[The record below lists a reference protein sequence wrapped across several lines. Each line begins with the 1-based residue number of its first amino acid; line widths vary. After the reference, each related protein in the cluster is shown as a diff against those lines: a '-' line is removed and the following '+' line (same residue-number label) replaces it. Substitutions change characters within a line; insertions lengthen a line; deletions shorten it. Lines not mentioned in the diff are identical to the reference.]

1 MQLFYYPEIGLNDI
15 VTLDK
20 EESQHI
26 CRVLRMQV
34 NEKVFLT
41 DGKGNFFT
49 SILLDTNPKG
59 CTVQIKDVEKE
70 YQKRPF
76 YIHLAIALT
85 KNINR
90 IEWLFEKATELGID
104 EITPIMTLHSE
115 RDKMNKERLD
125 KIIISAMKQ
134 SLKTYKPQL
143 NDITKFSYLIN
154 NIKQEKKYLA
164 YCQGEDRIMMKDD
177 YNKGDSV
184 LIIIGPE
191 GDFDNKEIL
200 MAQEKN
206 IKLISLGNQRLRT
219 ETAALYAISNIH
231 FLNQ

>member
-1 MQLFYYPEIGLNDI
+1 MQLFYNQEANTNDI
-15 VTLDK
+15 ITLDK

-26 CRVLRMQV
+26 CRVLRMKEG
-34 NEKVFLT
+34 EKVFLT
-41 DGKGNFFT
+41 DGKGNLFT
-49 SILLDTNPKG
+49 CIILDATKN
-59 CTVQIKDVEKE
+59 CTIQVKSVQKE

-90 IEWLFEKATELGID
+90 IEWLFEKATEIGID
-104 EITPIMTLHSE
+104 EITPITTLHSE
-115 RDKMNKERLD
+115 RDKMNKERLE

-134 SLKTYKPQL
+134 SLKAYTPQL
-143 NDITKFSYLIN
+143 NDLTKFSSLIN
-154 NIKQEKKYLA
+154 NIKEEKKYLA
-164 YCQGEDRIMMKDD
+164 YCQGEDRILLKDD
-177 YNKGDSV
+177 YKPKESV

-191 GDFDNKEIL
+191 GDFDNKEIIL
-200 MAQEKN
+200 AKEKG

-219 ETAALYAISNIH
+219 ETAALYAINNIH